1 MNKVK
6 FPEII
11 DKYYDDA
18 FNAQYEREDFKRLY
32 NEQNAEGAESVKR
45 LLEFGNAFYQDD
57 LDEVL
62 SNVQGTSERLGFLVG
77 FRYAVK
83 MMQEVYA

>member
-1 MNKVK
+1 MSKVK

-11 DKYYDDA
+11 DRYFDDA
-18 FNAQYEREDFKRLY
+18 LADQYQSEEFKRLY
-32 NEQNAEGAESVKR
+32 NEQNREGVEAIEG
-45 LLEFGNAFYQDD
+45 LLDSGNAFYQNNIDD
-57 LDEVL
+57 TIA
-62 SNVQGTSERLGFLVG
+62 SVQRTSEQLGFLVG